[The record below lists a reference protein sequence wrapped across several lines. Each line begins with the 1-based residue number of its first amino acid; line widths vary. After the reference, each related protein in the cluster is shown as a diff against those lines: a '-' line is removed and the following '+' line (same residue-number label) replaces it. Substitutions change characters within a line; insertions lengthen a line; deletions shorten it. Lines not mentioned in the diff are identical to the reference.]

1 MEPVLIA
8 ANWKMHKNQEDAH
21 DFFQKWA
28 LEKVPSGRSVA
39 FFPPFTLLSLVR
51 DLLPDGQWLGGQNVH
66 EAESGAFTGEISCS
80 HLLEVG
86 CRFVL
91 VGHSERR
98 HLFGEDGARIGAK
111 FRAALDRALRPILC
125 VGETLAER
133 QQGRTFDVVLGQL
146 RDALGERPPGS
157 GFDVAYEP
165 VWAIGTGHVAR
176 PEDASEVHGL
186 IHRFLGQEASGR
198 DARILYGGSVKPDS
212 AADLLAAP
220 WVNRL
225 LVGGAS
231 LDPVSFAAIA
241 RAGA

>member
-1 MEPVLIA
+1 MEPVLVA
-8 ANWKMHKNQEDAH
+8 ANWKMHKNQQETR
-21 DFFQKWA
+21 DFFQKWTR
-28 LEKVPSGRSVA
+28 EPVPEGRSVV
-39 FFPPFTLLSLVR
+39 FFPPFTLLSLAHG
-51 DLLPDGQWLGGQNVH
+51 LLPEGQWLGGQNLH
-66 EAESGAFTGEISCS
+66 EAKSGAFTGEVSCV
-80 HLLEVG
+80 HLSEAG

-98 HLFGEDGARIGAK
+98 HLFGEEGARIGAK
-111 FRAALDRALRPILC
+111 FRAALEGGLRPILC

-133 QQGRTFDVVLGQL
+133 RQGRTFDVVLGQL
-146 RDALGERPPGS
+146 REALGERPPGA

-186 IHRFLGQEASGR
+186 IHRFLGQESAGR
-198 DARILYGGSVKPDS
+198 DARILYGGSVKPDN

-220 WVNRL
+220 WVHGL

-231 LDPVSFAAIA
+231 LDPASFGAIV